1 MEDMMSITISEAE
14 LLGMPEHLLL
24 DLRSYLNN
32 VRGSQTP
39 GALRAQSDAGMSVE
53 RHGPDLQAAEDGP
66 ERWRFDDHGLTI
78 SETPPGQFPAGL
90 RIEQALEDGAGRAYI
105 ALQWRLNSQLKE
117 IVDLALGHGFDKLW
131 RINHPR
137 EAHFEN
143 NHKYKTGVR
152 HIAFSRS
159 HTERWVFAVDVVNSK
174 PPDVRAVVFEKHH
187 QGTIEGVLG
196 KELPRN
202 EPARPG
208 GWKGELGG
216 GKNILVDPSDLVKIL
231 EKVNQ

>member
-1 MEDMMSITISEAE
+1 MSITITEAE
-14 LLGMPEHLLL
+14 LLGMPEALLL
-24 DLRSYLNN
+24 ELRSYLNN
-32 VRGSQTP
+32 VRGGEFP
-39 GALRAQSDAGMSVE
+39 GAHRARPEAGPGVAE
-53 RHGPDLQAAEDGP
+53 HGTASPAAEDGLK
-66 ERWRFDDHGLTI
+66 RWRFDEHGLTI

-137 EAHFEN
+137 EAYFEGN
-143 NHKYKTGVR
+143 YKFETGVR

-159 HTERWVFAVDVVNSK
+159 HAERWVFAVDVVNSK

-187 QGTIEGVLG
+187 RGTIERVLG
-196 KELPRN
+196 KELPPN

-208 GWKGELGG
+208 GWKWESGG
-216 GKNILVDPSDLVKIL
+216 GRNILVDPSDLEKIL
-231 EKVNQ
+231 EETNQ

>member
-1 MEDMMSITISEAE
+1 MSITISEAE

-24 DLRSYLNN
+24 ELRSYLNS

-53 RHGPDLQAAEDGP
+53 RHGPDLRAAEDGP

-105 ALQWRLNSQLKE
+105 ALRWRLNSQLKE
-117 IVDLALGHGFDKLW
+117 IVDLALGHGFYKLW
-131 RINHPR
+131 QINHPR
-137 EAHFEN
+137 DSYFEGN
-143 NHKYKTGVR
+143 YKFDIGVKY
-152 HIAFSRS
+152 ISFSRS
-159 HTERWVFAVDVVNSK
+159 HADRWDFVVDVVNSK

-187 QGTIEGVLG
+187 RGTIEGVLG
-196 KELPRN
+196 KVLPPN

-208 GWKGELGG
+208 VCKWESGG

-231 EKVNQ
+231 EKINQ